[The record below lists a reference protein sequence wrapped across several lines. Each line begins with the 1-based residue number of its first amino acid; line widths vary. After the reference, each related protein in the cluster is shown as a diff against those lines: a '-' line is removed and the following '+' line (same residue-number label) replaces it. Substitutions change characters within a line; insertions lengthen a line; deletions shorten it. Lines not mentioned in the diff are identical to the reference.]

1 MPLVTELY
9 RSQLDRLPK
18 SGNRIV
24 AQHDDRSIVVYQAYR
39 PAIGRFAA
47 EHGYFGG
54 AFNFE
59 QLSIL

>member
-1 MPLVTELY
+1 MSLVTELY
-9 RSQLDRLPK
+9 RAQIDRLPK
-18 SGNRIV
+18 SENHIV
-24 AQHDDRSIVVYQAYR
+24 AQSDDRSIVVYQAYR

-54 AFNFE
+54 EFKFE